1 MLKSLALVESKL
13 VAPRPEADIWLRPEL
28 KNKLQRLMD
37 YSLTVISAPAGYGKT
52 TAIVQALA
60 LLEVPYGW
68 YSPGPEDASSF
79 VFASYLAGALEKL
92 APGIRDKLPEELK
105 KYEALNWDSVLNVLL
120 HSLEEYTGVE
130 GILIIDDWHLVGEEK
145 EVSLFLDRFLACKPR
160 WLRVAL
166 LSREKVEIPEVY
178 RQAARGQRLL
188 IDEKDLALNPEE
200 VYEYLSRE
208 FSPRLTREDAR
219 WIYDYSEGW
228 IMTLKLIGRGIKE
241 GTVRLP
247 LSNTLDN
254 SLDSLFEFLILDVLE
269 RQDSSL
275 LSFLLKT
282 SILDYLSL
290 HACTVVMGGEFTPRL
305 LSRASKKGLFLS
317 ELGNGLF
324 RYHNLFR
331 DFLRREARK
340 RLPDYELLHCRA
352 GYFYLK
358 EGQEEQAFQHLLE
371 GRQWA
376 DAAEVL
382 ARLSSELAR
391 SGRGHLL
398 RHYLQQLPPRFQ
410 EQVEFLLALGDAERL
425 ASNYQGALALYR
437 RAAEKCKNSSDRK
450 GLSRALKG
458 LGETYVDTAQ
468 PALAE
473 DFLRRAYK
481 ALGEADTEEKAEILG
496 LMAENMINQGKPRH
510 AHRYRQLAK
519 EMLHLTTRGNFEA
532 RLLLRTGRLQAAI
545 QLLESSASQE
555 KGSYHPPLSFRETPL
570 LLSLCYSM
578 IGEGEKAVI
587 AAEEGIRLGQKL
599 RSPFVEAMGYVRLG
613 HALLVLKGW
622 PTGACREAYQ
632 RALELND
639 NLGIIRGRTEV
650 MMGQCLIHGLE
661 GDWLAARSSGL
672 EGVRVTEQ
680 VRDRWFTAVLYN
692 CLGVAAATCQQLAE
706 ARVYLARGHDLFCR
720 CGDSFGKATA
730 AWWLAYLAFKAG
742 PGEELRSRLIQLLEL
757 CESRG
762 YDFLL
767 QRGTLLGARDG
778 RASVPLLHEAR
789 RQDICQPYVDW
800 QLQKMGVNTEFPCIG
815 YTLRIQT
822 LGKFR
827 VWRGEEEI
835 GCHEWR
841 RESARRLF
849 QLLITKRRVLLHKE
863 EIMAYLWPEADPEAA
878 GRDFKVALNTLL
890 SVLEPERQPR
900 SPSFFI
906 QREGTAY
913 FFNLASGFWLDV
925 EEFEGLVRRA
935 EEVVN
940 ERPEQAEILL
950 NRALELYEGEYLQGV
965 NQDEWCLEERE
976 RLVVM
981 YIHAAEI
988 LARLLAGRGDYQGC
1002 IEWADRILKKDNC
1015 WEEAYR
1021 LKIYSYGKLNN
1032 KAMVVRVYQR
1042 CLQVLRE
1049 EMGVAPSLKTVK
1061 LYKKILQVSAAM

>member
-1 MLKSLALVESKL
+1 MLKPLALVESKL
-13 VAPRPEADIWLRPEL
+13 VAPKVEADVWLRPEL
-28 KNKLQRLMD
+28 EKKLARIMD
-37 YSLTVISAPAGYGKT
+37 YSVAVFSAPAGYGKT
-52 TAIVQALA
+52 TAVVQALA
-60 LLEVPYGW
+60 MLKVPYGW
-68 YSPGPEDASSF
+68 YCPGPEDASSF
-79 VFASYLAGALEKL
+79 VFSSYLAGALDKL
-92 APGIRDKLPEELK
+92 APGVKDKLPEELK
-105 KYEALNWDSVLNVLL
+105 KYESLSWDRTLNALL
-120 HSLEEYTGVE
+120 HILEEYGRIE

-145 EVSLFLDRFLACKPR
+145 EISLFLDRFLAYKPR
-160 WLRVAL
+160 GLRVAL
-166 LSREKVEIPEVY
+166 LSREKVEIPELC
-178 RQAARGQRLL
+178 RQAAQGQRLL
-188 IDEKDLALNPEE
+188 IDEKDLALNPKE
-200 VYEYLSRE
+200 VHEYLSRN
-208 FSPRLTREDAR
+208 FSLSLTREDAR
-219 WIYDYSEGW
+219 RIYGYSEGW
-228 IMTLKLIGRGIKE
+228 IMPLKLIGRGVKE
-241 GTVRLP
+241 GTIRLP
-247 LSNTLDN
+247 LADTLDK

-275 LSFLLKT
+275 LAFLLKT
-282 SILDYLSL
+282 SVLDYLSL
-290 HACTVVMGGEFTPRL
+290 RSCAAVMGDEFIPGL

-324 RYHNLFR
+324 RYHHLFR
-331 DFLRREARK
+331 DFLRREAQK

-376 DAAEVL
+376 DAAAVL
-382 ARLSSELAR
+382 ARLSSRLVG

-398 RHYLQQLPPRFQ
+398 RHYVQQLPPQFQ
-410 EQVEFLLALGDAERL
+410 EEVEFLLAMGDAERL
-425 ASNYQGALALYR
+425 ASNYHEALAFYG
-437 RAAEKCKNSSDRK
+437 RAAEKCRNKGDRR

-473 DFLRRAYK
+473 DFLRQAYK
-481 ALGEADTEEKAEILG
+481 ALDEADTEEKAEILG

-519 EMLHLTTRGNFEA
+519 EMLHLATRGNFEA

-545 QLLESSASQE
+545 QLLESAASQE
-555 KGSYHPPLSFRETPL
+555 KGSYHPPVSFRETPL

-578 IGEGEKAVI
+578 IGEGEKAVV
-587 AAEEGIRLGQKL
+587 AAEEAIRLGQKL

-639 NLGIIRGRTEV
+639 QLGIIRGRTEV

-661 GDWLAARSSGL
+661 GDWLAARSAGL
-672 EGVRVTEQ
+672 EGIRVTEQ
-680 VRDRWFTAVLYN
+680 VRDRWFTAVLYH
-692 CLGVAAATCQQLAE
+692 CLGIAAATCQQYSE
-706 ARVYLARGHDLFCR
+706 AREYLTRGYDLFCR

-730 AWWLAYLAFKAG
+730 AWWLAYLAFKVG

-778 RASVPLLHEAR
+778 RASVPLLHEAM
-789 RQDICQPYVDW
+789 RQNICQPYVDW
-800 QLQKMGVNTEFPCIG
+800 QLQKMGINPEVPCIG

-835 GCHEWR
+835 GWHEWR
-841 RESARRLF
+841 RDSARRLF
-849 QLLITKRRVLLHKE
+849 QLLITKRRTLLHKE

-890 SVLEPERQPR
+890 GVLEPERQPR
-900 SPSFFI
+900 SPSFFV

-913 FFNLASGFWLDV
+913 FLNLASGFWLDV
-925 EEFEGLVRRA
+925 EEFEGLIRRA
-935 EEVVN
+935 EEVVDK
-940 ERPEQAEILL
+940 RPEQAEILL
-950 NRALELYEGEYLQGV
+950 NRALELYEGDYLQGV

-988 LARLLAGRGDYQGC
+988 LARLLARRGDYQGC
-1002 IEWADRILKKDNC
+1002 IDWADRILKKDNC

-1021 LKIYSYGKLNN
+1021 LKMYAYGKLHN
-1032 KAMVVRVYQR
+1032 KAMAVRVYQR
-1042 CLQVLRE
+1042 CLEVLRE
-1049 EMGVAPSLKTVK
+1049 EMGVGPSLKTVK
-1061 LYKKILQVSAAM
+1061 LYKKILQDSAAM